1 MLMDYQHRES
11 QVMFEGWMNW
21 VGRRGRALTVIA
33 TVLVAG
39 CQVVPRGPAP
49 SPPPPPRASALP
61 TDTGR
66 HRVALLV
73 PLSGPNGPA
82 GHAIENA
89 ATMAVLDTN
98 AANLRITT
106 YDTSTGAPAAA
117 ARAIADG
124 NRLILGPLL
133 GEEAQAVASAARA
146 AHVAVISYSNDT
158 NVAGGDVFVMG
169 NIPGEAIA
177 RVVRQARSQGATRF
191 AALIPL
197 GVYGERASNAM
208 LAAVRASGGT
218 LVGMESYDR
227 RGGTLGAAV
236 RRLKAHGHADAV
248 LIADTGPLAAQAAA
262 ALKLGVTGTPPLI
275 LGTELWSGEASVA
288 HSPALRGAEFAAL
301 SDQRFARFSASYR
314 TRFGTAPYR
323 IATLGYDSVLLT
335 LRVARDWAAG
345 SSFPTTKMY
354 DRGGFIG
361 LDGVFRFS
369 AKGVIDRALEV
380 RAVRVGGV
388 TVISPAPTRFAD

>member
-1 MLMDYQHRES
+1 
-11 QVMFEGWMNW
+11 MFERWMNW
-21 VGRRGRALTVIA
+21 GGRRQLAMAA
-33 TVLVAG
+33 TIVLAG
-39 CQVVPRGPAP
+39 CQVVPR
-49 SPPPPPRASALP
+49 SPPPPPPPPPRVSALP
-61 TDTGR
+61 ADSGR
-66 HRVALLV
+66 HRIALLV
-73 PLSGPNGPA
+73 PLSGLNGQA
-82 GHAIENA
+82 GRAIANA

-133 GEEAQAVASAARA
+133 GEEAQAVANAARS

-158 NVAGGDVFVMG
+158 AVAGGDVFIMG

-177 RVVRQARSQGATRF
+177 RVVREARTQGATRF

-197 GVYGERASNAM
+197 GVYGERSSSAM
-208 LAAVRASGGT
+208 LAAVRASGGVM
-218 LVGMESYDR
+218 VGMESYDR
-227 RGGTLGAAV
+227 RGTTLGAAV
-236 RRLKAHGHADAV
+236 RRLKAHGPADAV
-248 LIADTGPLAAQAAA
+248 LIADTGPLAARAAA
-262 ALKLGVTGTPPLI
+262 ALKLGAAGAAPII

-301 SDQRFARFSASYR
+301 SDQRFPRFAASYR
-314 TRFGTAPYR
+314 ARFGVAPYR

-335 LRVARDWAAG
+335 LRIARDWTPDTP
-345 SSFPTTKMY
+345 FPTAKMY

-369 AKGVIDRALEV
+369 AKGVIERALEV
-380 RAVRVGGV
+380 RAVRGGAV
-388 TVISPAPTRFAD
+388 TVVSPALARFAD

>member
-1 MLMDYQHRES
+1 
-11 QVMFEGWMNW
+11 MNRA
-21 VGRRGRALTVIA
+21 VGRHLRGLAVVA

-39 CQVVPRGPAP
+39 CQVVPHGPP
-49 SPPPPPRASALP
+49 PPPPPPPPRVSALP
-61 TDTGR
+61 TDSGR

-73 PLSGPNGPA
+73 PMSGPNGAA
-82 GHAIENA
+82 GRAIANA

-106 YDTSTGAPAAA
+106 YDTSTGAPEAA

-146 AHVAVISYSNDT
+146 SHVAVISYSNDT
-158 NVAGGDVFVMG
+158 AVAGGDVFIMG

-177 RVVRQARSQGATRF
+177 RVVRQARTQGAMRF
-191 AALIPL
+191 AALIPQ
-197 GVYGERASNAM
+197 GVYGERASNAV
-208 LAAVRASGGT
+208 LAAVRASGGVM
-218 LVGMESYDR
+218 VGMESYDR
-227 RGGTLGAAV
+227 HGGTLPAAV
-236 RRLKAHGHADAV
+236 RRLKAHGPADAV

-262 ALKLGVTGTPPLI
+262 GLKIGASPLI

-301 SDQRFARFSASYR
+301 SDQRFARFAASYR

-335 LRVARDWAAG
+335 LRIARDWEPG
-345 SSFPTTKMY
+345 TPFPTAKMY

-369 AKGVIDRALEV
+369 PKGVIERALEV
-380 RAVRVGGV
+380 RAVRGAAV
-388 TVISPAPTRFAD
+388 TVISPAPARFAD

>member
-1 MLMDYQHRES
+1 
-11 QVMFEGWMNW
+11 MFERLRNW
-21 VGRRGRALTVIA
+21 APARHVRAIAVAA

-39 CQVVPRGPAP
+39 CHVVPHVAP
-49 SPPPPPRASALP
+49 PPPPPPPRVSALP
-61 TDTGR
+61 ADSGR

-73 PLSGPNGPA
+73 PLSGLNGPA
-82 GHAIENA
+82 GRSLANA

-98 AANLRITT
+98 ATNLRITT
-106 YDTSTGAPAAA
+106 YDTSTGAAEAA

-133 GEEAQAVASAARA
+133 GEEAQAVAAAART

-158 NVAGGDVFVMG
+158 AVAGGDVFIMG
-169 NIPGEAIA
+169 NIPGEAVA
-177 RVVRQARSQGATRF
+177 RVLREARSQGATRF

-208 LAAVRASGGT
+208 LAAVRGSGGVM
-218 LVGMESYDR
+218 VGMESYDR
-227 RGGTLGAAV
+227 RGGTLLAAV
-236 RRLKAHGHADAV
+236 HRLQAHGPADAV
-248 LIADTGPLAAQAAA
+248 LIADTGTLAAQAAA
-262 ALKLGVTGTPPLI
+262 AIKATGATPLI
-275 LGTELWSGEASVA
+275 LGTELWSGEASVI

-301 SDQRFARFSASYR
+301 SDQRFPRFAASYR
-314 TRFGTAPYR
+314 ARFGVSPYR

-335 LRVARDWAAG
+335 LRIARDWEPDTP
-345 SSFPTTKMY
+345 FPTAKMY

-369 AKGVIDRALEV
+369 ARGVIERALEV
-380 RAVRVGGV
+380 RAVRGAGV
-388 TVISPAPTRFAD
+388 TVISPAPTRFVD